1 MGGFF
6 LFVRIVH
13 RTGYTHQI
21 SAVSTGTV
29 EMPPSYVIVLKG
41 CHNVEYGTATGT
53 GVDGS

>member
-6 LFVRIVH
+6 LFVGIVH

-21 SAVSTGTV
+21 SAVSAGSV

-41 CHNVEYGTATGT
+41 CHNVEDGTPTGAR
-53 GVDGS
+53 VDGS

>member
-6 LFVRIVH
+6 LFVGIVH
-13 RTGYTHQI
+13 RTGNCYQI

-41 CHNVEYGTATGT
+41 CHNVEDGTPTGT
-53 GVDGS
+53 RVDGS